1 MPSVSHDIWTNTDR
15 IYLNKFCLSLQE
27 SMGESLDKNPCILL
41 VSQPSTES
49 IQDDM
54 EMEEKAQNGTSL
66 KKSQSYLL
74 NVDDCGQ
81 PEKKLKMTRSSS
93 LTSRLSVGLRSINS
107 QIMELPGTLRLIYII
122 IPMLCAAFLIG
133 VFVGSVLSTF
143 FKFK

>member
-1 MPSVSHDIWTNTDR
+1 
-15 IYLNKFCLSLQE
+15 
-27 SMGESLDKNPCILL
+27 MGESSDKNPCILL

-49 IQDDM
+49 LQDDM
-54 EMEEKAQNGTSL
+54 EIEEKAQNGTSL
-66 KKSQSYLL
+66 KKNQSYLL

-122 IPMLCAAFLIG
+122 IPMLCSAYLIG
-133 VFVGSVLSTF
+133 VFEGRVFSTF